1 MKEIKIIVDGKE
13 ITAQVSEEVLK
24 TLLPELTLTGFERS
38 NRKEEYYRALVS
50 GGIVRCFETQS
61 GIDAKQWEDADY
73 YSNKSVAEWCAKA
86 DNLMRRIRR
95 YAALQNAQVPPEF
108 RGSYVLWF
116 RAGGTLGITKE
127 PRYPFT
133 PMFYSIEAAKAARD
147 VFGKELNELYSSCPA
162 YI

>member
-1 MKEIKIIVDGKE
+1 MKEIKIIVDGNE
-13 ITAQVSEEVLK
+13 ITAQISEENLKVL
-24 TLLPELTLTGFERS
+24 LSEPTLTGFERS
-38 NRKEEYYRALVS
+38 DRNGEYYRALVS
-50 GGIVRCFETQS
+50 GGICRCFETRT
-61 GIDAKQWEDADY
+61 GADTKQWEDADY

-95 YAALQNAQVPPEF
+95 YAALQNIQVPPESRSSYALWI
-108 RGSYVLWF
+108 RGN
-116 RAGGTLGITKE
+116 GTLGITKE